1 MNVKLMLQNSAVVT
15 VVVIAVVAAAIVAVR
30 VKVVLFY
37 VAF

>member
-1 MNVKLMLQNSAVVT
+1 MNVKLMLQNSAVVA